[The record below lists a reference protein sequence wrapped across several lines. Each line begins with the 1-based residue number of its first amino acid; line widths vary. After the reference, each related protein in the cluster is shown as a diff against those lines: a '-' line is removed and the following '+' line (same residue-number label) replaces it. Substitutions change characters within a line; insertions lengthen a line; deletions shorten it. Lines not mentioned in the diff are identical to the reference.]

1 MFLLS
6 EQERAVR
13 TFCVTPPA
21 GVQHPV
27 LRAALAVLA
36 LVGLETI
43 PLALV
48 WLAMQAELY
57 GWGLARVL
65 QPASHPSSV
74 RPMA

>member
-1 MFLLS
+1 VIAS
-6 EQERAVR
+6 AGVAIW
-13 TFCVTPPA
+13 CVTPPA

-27 LRAALAVLA
+27 LRATLAVLA

-57 GWGLARVL
+57 GWGLAVTSPR
-65 QPASHPSSV
+65 PSAAVS
-74 RPMA
+74 A